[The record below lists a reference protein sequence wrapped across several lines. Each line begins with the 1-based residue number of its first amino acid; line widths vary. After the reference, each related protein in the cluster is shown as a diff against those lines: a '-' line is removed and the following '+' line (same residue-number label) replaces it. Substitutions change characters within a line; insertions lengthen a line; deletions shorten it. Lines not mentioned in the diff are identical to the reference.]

1 MTEMTLDTMDKRILD
16 IIQTDFPLESRPYA
30 IIAERLGITEQ
41 EALDRVN
48 ALRKSRLIRGLGP
61 TSSRP
66 NSVSCPRRAAKVP
79 GGQVDAF
86 IAEVNRH
93 VGVTHNYLRRHAY
106 NVWFSPQSAPR
117 GGRVRHASD
126 DITAKTGI
134 PILNLPATKLY
145 KIHVDFRW
153 KRNEWEGGEKL
164 SRKFLPPF
172 PGPPSSLFKDF

>member
-48 ALRKSRLIRGLGP
+48 ALRKSRLIRRLGANFQSAKLGFRS
-61 TSSRP
+61 TL
-66 NSVSCPRRAAKVP
+66 CAAKVP
-79 GGQVDAF
+79 EDKLDVF

-93 VGVTHNYLRRHAY
+93 VGVTHSYLRRHAY
-106 NVWFSPQSAPR
+106 NVWFSAIGPSWEA
-117 GGRVRHASD
+117 VCAMLD

-145 KIHVDFRW
+145 KIRVDFQM
-153 KRNEWEGGEKL
+153 EE
-164 SRKFLPPF
+164 
-172 PGPPSSLFKDF
+172 